1 MKVIDFLQPE
11 RIVANLTAKTKPA
24 VLSEMSAHLAEL
36 EPGVEAESLRK
47 VLEERELLAITEAI
61 ATELHLDKLLARI
74 LKATTQLL
82 NAERSTL
89 FIYDPSKDE
98 LWSQVAEGMGEEQI
112 RIPASAGI
120 AGAAFTSGEVL
131 NVPRAYA
138 DPRFNPEVDRI
149 SGFRTRNML
158 NVPIVD
164 RSGER
169 LGVIQVLNKR
179 GGSFAQ
185 GDIRRLKA
193 FSADIAIAIQNAR
206 LFSDVLTLKNYNESI
221 LKSLSNGVVTLD
233 QQLIVVKVNEAAQR
247 ILRIPSE
254 AMIGCSAERTCS
266 RAIRSTATVTRA
278 RSAIAASSRAIP
290 RSSYTSQIR
299 SPRGSAAEPS
309 SRAAPSERSISGSQ
323 RRATSWLCRARPGL
337 HDLMTNE
344 CRRSSAWCEN
354 VTR

>member
-1 MKVIDFLQPE
+1 
-11 RIVANLTAKTKPA
+11 
-24 VLSEMSAHLAEL
+24 
-36 EPGVEAESLRK
+36 VEAINRQAANALNQARLIELLEQQQR
-47 VLEERELLAITEAI
+47 EERELLAITEAI

-74 LKATTQLL
+74 LKAATQLL

-98 LWSQVAEGMGEEQI
+98 LWSQVAEGMGQQQI

-138 DPRFNPEVDRI
+138 DPRFNPEVDRV
-149 SGFRTRNML
+149 SGFRTRNMI

-179 GGSFAQ
+179 GGPFAQ

-254 AMIGCSAERTCS
+254 AMIGRSAEHVLGNLNAWIT
-266 RAIRSTATVTRA
+266 RSLEYVVRMGATDYHADT
-278 RSAIAASSRAIP
+278 
-290 RSSYTSQIR
+290 
-299 SPRGSAAEPS
+299 
-309 SRAAPSERSISGSQ
+309 
-323 RRATSWLCRARPGL
+323 
-337 HDLMTNE
+337 DLL
-344 CRRSSAWCEN
+344 
-354 VTR
+354 